1 MPHTHTQQYKS
12 LSRRLDRGEST
23 EHNEYM
29 SINPEVSPQIP
40 ATVAQW
46 NAAESIGRFLRTAR
60 EDEGMDLYQLSQK
73 TGLDFAM
80 LQLMELGVWI
90 PTEED
95 ILILADGLG
104 CGSLYMEFLRVIGD
118 FWDEVERLECQS

>member
-1 MPHTHTQQYKS
+1 
-12 LSRRLDRGEST
+12 
-23 EHNEYM
+23 M
-29 SINPEVSPQIP
+29 SINSEVSPQIP

-73 TGLDFAM
+73 TGLDFAT

-118 FWDEVERLECQS
+118 FWDEVERLECQA